1 VRAST
6 QTSSKRLLTSP
17 LVIAAIALA
26 LRLAVLYVSWHR
38 ASPAEATG
46 PYGFET
52 GWIAA
57 SIAAGKGFSS
67 PLPSLETGPTA
78 WLSPIF
84 PYIVAGIFK
93 VWGTFSFKSH
103 VAIQTLDCLLSAL
116 TILPIYATA
125 KRTFSA
131 GVAIL
136 SSWLWVILPSAWH
149 APIADIWDTSLTALC
164 FALLFWATVA
174 LRKEVKSTRW
184 ATYGALFAAGV
195 LINASLLAV
204 LPFYLLWLAWQ
215 AREQYLPWLRLTTV
229 TLLIFVLG
237 IAPWTVRNYL
247 ALGKFIPVRSNFDVE
262 LWLGN
267 NPSASDWRSFNS
279 HPSVDRSEAAE
290 YVRLG
295 EIAYVQSK
303 GRIAWGFI
311 RSHPTTTLRSIL
323 RRAVSYWLSVSDRP
337 GETWSGEPAYL
348 KMLLL
353 MNTAMILF
361 SWLGLAAAWRER
373 NQFALLY
380 FLALIF
386 YPVIFY
392 VTHPLARYRFP
403 LEPILV
409 ILALH
414 GLTRAFS
421 FVVVR
426 QRVGQ
431 GANAVAR

>member
-1 VRAST
+1 VTVA
-6 QTSSKRLLTSP
+6 
-17 LVIAAIALA
+17 LV

-38 ASPAEATG
+38 ASPAETTG

-93 VWGTFSFKSH
+93 VWGIFSFKSH
-103 VAIQTLDCLLSAL
+103 VAIQTLNCVFSAL

-125 KRTFSA
+125 KRTFGA
-131 GVAIL
+131 GVAVL

-149 APIADIWDTSLTALC
+149 VPIADIWDTSLTALW

-174 LRKEVKSTRW
+174 LRKEAQPTRW
-184 ATYGALFAAGV
+184 AAYGALFAAGI

-204 LPFYLLWLAWQ
+204 LPFFLVWLAWQ
-215 AREQYLPWLRLTTV
+215 AREHSLPWLRLPIVTV
-229 TLLIFVLG
+229 LIFVLG
-237 IAPWTVRNYL
+237 VAPWTVRNYL
-247 ALGKFIPVRSNFDVE
+247 TFGKLIPVRSNFDFE

-279 HPSVDRSEAAE
+279 HPGVDRAEAAG
-290 YVRLG
+290 YARLG

-303 GRIAWGFI
+303 GRIARGFI
-311 RSHPTTTLRSIL
+311 RSHPAKTLRSTVE
-323 RRAVSYWLSVSDRP
+323 RAVSYWLSVSDRP

-348 KMLLL
+348 KVLLL
-353 MNTAMILF
+353 MNMAMILF
-361 SWLGLAAAWRER
+361 SWLGLAAVWRQR
-373 NQFALLY
+373 NRFAVLY
-380 FLALIF
+380 LVALIF

-409 ILALH
+409 VLALH
-414 GLTRAFS
+414 GLSSTFS

-426 QRVGQ
+426 WSVGE
-431 GANAVAR
+431 GANAVVQ